1 MARSMTGFGRGQID
15 KQERRC
21 VVEIRTVNSKYC
33 DLQIKLP
40 RILYGIENRIR
51 EAVTAGILR
60 GKAEVY
66 VTYDDYREDVKNV
79 ECDTALVNAYNKAL
93 RSISDTI
100 GSEEKVYASTIARF
114 SDVMKVSSGEPDDEE
129 AWNFVSQAL
138 AQALAALAEMRS
150 SEGGA
155 LVTSIRLHLG
165 ELKDQCGIAAQRA
178 PGVTVEFASKLRQR
192 ITDLAGEL
200 AVQNID
206 EQRLAMEIAIF
217 ADKCAVDE
225 EITRLDSHTRQFES
239 TLDESG
245 SIGKKLDFIVQE
257 MNREINTIG
266 SKANDVVITGHVMRM
281 KNGLEKIRE
290 QIQNLE

>member
-1 MARSMTGFGRGQID
+1 MARSMTGFGRGQVD
-15 KQERRC
+15 MQERRC
-21 VVEIRTVNSKYC
+21 VVEIRAVNSKYC

-51 EAVTAGILR
+51 ETATAGILR

-66 VTYDDYREDVKNV
+66 VTYDDYREDSKSV
-79 ECDTALVNAYNKAL
+79 ECDTALVNAYYTAL
-93 RSISDTI
+93 KSIADAI
-100 GSEEKVYASTIARF
+100 GSDERIYASTLARF
-114 SDVMKVSSGEPDDEE
+114 SDVLKVSAGEPDDEE
-129 AWNFVSQAL
+129 AWRFVSPAL
-138 AQALAALAEMRS
+138 TQALAALAAMRGN
-150 SEGGA
+150 EGKA
-155 LVTSIRLHLG
+155 LSASIRSNLS
-165 ELKDQCGIAAQRA
+165 ELKDQFHFVGQRA
-178 PGVTVEFASKLRQR
+178 PGVTVEFASRLRQR

-217 ADKCAVDE
+217 ADKCAIDE
-225 EITRLDSHTRQFES
+225 ELTRLDSHTRQFED

-266 SKANDVVITGHVMRM
+266 SKANDVIITGYVMRM
-281 KNGLEKIRE
+281 KNDLEKIRE